1 MYSHEEMNSSNSV
14 DGNILFQS
22 CGGTDGRCLRSANGM
37 ETEGL
42 KNTGSISPIVTVTPK
57 VPIVTVTPKVPTA
70 APGIVIGGNAVP
82 VAIQGPAGP
91 IGATGATGPAGP
103 RGKYLATRYFTL

>member
-1 MYSHEEMNSSNSV
+1 MNSHEEMNSSNSV

-42 KNTGSISPIVTVTPK
+42 KNTGSIS
-57 VPIVTVTPKVPTA
+57 PIVTVTPKVPTA